1 MKISDIIRSVFGS
14 ADTSE
19 ISANTTH
26 KRLIP
31 VDFAEPQEEKNPVMV
46 PPLQAKL
53 EIMKKSEGLPN
64 VYEPDSDDA
73 ELDLMKSR
81 AGITA
86 VKIET
91 SSDNDLTG

>member
-1 MKISDIIRSVFGS
+1 MKISDIIRSVFGD

-19 ISANTTH
+19 INSNTTQ
-26 KRLIP
+26 KRLTP
-31 VDFAEPQEEKNPVMV
+31 VTFIDQQEEKSPVMV

-64 VYEPDSDDA
+64 VYEPTADDS
-73 ELDLMKSR
+73 ELDLIKSR